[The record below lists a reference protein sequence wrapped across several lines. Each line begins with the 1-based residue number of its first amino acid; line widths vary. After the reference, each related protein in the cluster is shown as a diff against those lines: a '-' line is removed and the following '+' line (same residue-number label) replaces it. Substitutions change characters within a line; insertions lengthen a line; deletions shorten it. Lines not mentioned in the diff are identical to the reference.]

1 MWALPNKSPESM
13 LQIHW
18 MFTKQH
24 RYEQTSTNKH
34 THKGKSEDPI
44 FVIKHTTSL
53 FLESLVFFFL
63 TFFCNLLSE
72 KEMDHVSSSDLLIDD
87 LLEDYWFFENLFKRR
102 SRGLRY
108 CHSDPYPSSTSPE
121 KMGDSDF
128 GKVLEASTGRSLIR
142 ASSIDSR
149 EGGSQT
155 KLTGRFSEKIRVQE
169 QRQVGSSLQ
178 KKEHVGLPKSGSRSA
193 PGKIQEASTKR
204 GLIRAPSLPPQIEK
218 REMDREAKKMINK
231 LTRQF
236 SEKIRVL
243 EPTRPGEYFLQ
254 KKETI
259 ARDKGITES
268 SRRNK
273 TGSSSSY
280 SSVNISLQ
288 RTQTMP
294 NNMGREEDN
303 EEDEF
308 EDQESDSRMG
318 FLIREAL
325 ASSHY
330 VPKVSNNQRQ
340 RPPRSLRLEDT
351 AMVKQGGSSP
361 KTLRKT
367 LSSVETTKEIQRLKG
382 YDQLVEPRVA
392 SGLATPPRVP
402 KDSSKEMKDQ
412 IKFWARAVATNVRQ
426 EC

>member
-1 MWALPNKSPESM
+1 
-13 LQIHW
+13 
-18 MFTKQH
+18 
-24 RYEQTSTNKH
+24 
-34 THKGKSEDPI
+34 
-44 FVIKHTTSL
+44 
-53 FLESLVFFFL
+53 
-63 TFFCNLLSE
+63 
-72 KEMDHVSSSDLLIDD
+72 MDHVSSSDLLLDD
-87 LLEDYWFFENLFKRR
+87 LLEDYWFFENLFTRR
-102 SRGLRY
+102 SSGLRY
-108 CHSDPYPSSTSPE
+108 CHSDPYPSSSTSTSAE
-121 KMGDSDF
+121 KMGDSDSE
-128 GKVLEASTGRSLIR
+128 KVLEASTGRSLIR

-149 EGGSQT
+149 EGGSQK
-155 KLTGRFSEKIRVQE
+155 KLTRQFSEKIRVQE
-169 QRQVGSSLQ
+169 PRQVGSSLQ
-178 KKEHVGLPKSGSRSA
+178 KKEHVVLPKSGSCSA
-193 PGKIQEASTKR
+193 PGKIQEASKKR
-204 GLIRAPSLPPQIEK
+204 DLIRTPSLPPHIEK
-218 REMDREAKKMINK
+218 REMDREAKRMINK
-231 LTRQF
+231 QTRQF

-243 EPTRPGEYFLQ
+243 EPMRPGEHFLQ

-259 ARDKGITES
+259 VRDKGISES
-268 SRRNK
+268 CRRNK
-273 TGSSSSY
+273 TGSNSSY
-280 SSVNISLQ
+280 SSVKISLQ

-294 NNMGREEDN
+294 NSIRREEDN
-303 EEDEF
+303 EIDEF

-325 ASSHY
+325 ASSHN

-351 AMVKQGGSSP
+351 VMVKQGGSSP

-382 YDQLVEPRVA
+382 YDQLVEPRVT

>member
-1 MWALPNKSPESM
+1 
-13 LQIHW
+13 
-18 MFTKQH
+18 
-24 RYEQTSTNKH
+24 
-34 THKGKSEDPI
+34 
-44 FVIKHTTSL
+44 
-53 FLESLVFFFL
+53 
-63 TFFCNLLSE
+63 
-72 KEMDHVSSSDLLIDD
+72 MDHVSSSDLLIDD
-87 LLEDYWFFENLFKRR
+87 LLEDYWFFENLFTRR

-108 CHSDPYPSSTSPE
+108 CHSDPYPSSSTSTSAE
-121 KMGDSDF
+121 KMGDSDS

-149 EGGSQT
+149 EDGSQT
-155 KLTGRFSEKIRVQE
+155 KLTRQFSEKIRVQE
-169 QRQVGSSLQ
+169 PRQVGSSLQ
-178 KKEHVGLPKSGSRSA
+178 KKEHVVLPKSGSCSA
-193 PGKIQEASTKR
+193 PGKIQEASKKR
-204 GLIRAPSLPPQIEK
+204 DLIRTPSLPPQIEK
-218 REMDREAKKMINK
+218 RELDREAKKMINK

-243 EPTRPGEYFLQ
+243 EPMRPGEHFLQ

-259 ARDKGITES
+259 VRDKGISES

-273 TGSSSSY
+273 TGSSSSSY
-280 SSVNISLQ
+280 SSVKICLQ

-294 NNMGREEDN
+294 NNIRREEDN

-325 ASSHY
+325 ASSHNA
-330 VPKVSNNQRQ
+330 PKVSNNQRQ

-351 AMVKQGGSSP
+351 VMVKQGGSSP

-382 YDQLVEPRVA
+382 YDQLIEPRVA